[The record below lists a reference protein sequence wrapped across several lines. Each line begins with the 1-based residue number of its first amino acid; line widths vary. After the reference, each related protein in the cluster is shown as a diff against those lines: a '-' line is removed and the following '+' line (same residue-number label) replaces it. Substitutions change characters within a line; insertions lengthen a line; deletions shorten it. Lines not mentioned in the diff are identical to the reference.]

1 MIFLNSV
8 WNEIIRNFSH
18 FNINVSSSPNRL
30 KEIFPAQYV
39 KRVTNIWPDNSPWR
53 AVGDFCGLEKEVFIL
68 TPVSAVPNFTHS
80 LLKEERTMSTS
91 PMMMI
96 VWQKSS
102 PLSRAS
108 TAIASSVLSLSYQE
122 RLSRWSVMLS
132 SGPKNEH
139 ELASLASEEHRSV
152 VLC

>member
-1 MIFLNSV
+1 MA
-8 WNEIIRNFSH
+8 R
-18 FNINVSSSPNRL
+18 
-30 KEIFPAQYV
+30 Q
-39 KRVTNIWPDNSPWR
+39 NSPWR

-102 PLSRAS
+102 PLSSRAS
-108 TAIASSVLSLSYQE
+108 TAIASSVLSL
-122 RLSRWSVMLS
+122 LSGTAFKMISDVIFRSQ
-132 SGPKNEH
+132 KRAR
-139 ELASLASEEHRSV
+139 ASLAS
-152 VLC
+152 